1 MAVKIRLKRIGRK
14 NRPFYRICVFD
25 ARTRRDGTPIEE
37 LGSYDPAARTL
48 SDKVT
53 LNRERAAYWLSV
65 GAQPSETVG
74 SMLRKLGVRK
84 GSVVDPAPS
93 ASKAPPESAPKS
105 VPVAATVTEA
115 SEPSANAD
123 ESPAAEAEAEPAAA
137 ATEEAEPKP
146 EAATEAAAE
155 SDAGDGSDEPK
166 PAAD

>member
-37 LGSYDPAARTL
+37 LGSYDPMAATL

-53 LNRERAAYWLSV
+53 VNRERAAYWLSV

-93 ASKAPPESAPKS
+93 ATKAPAETPQAEAKPE
-105 VPVAATVTEA
+105 
-115 SEPSANAD
+115 
-123 ESPAAEAEAEPAAA
+123 PAAEAAAPEAEAGAEAA
-137 ATEEAEPKP
+137 EAGD
-146 EAATEAAAE
+146 EAATDTTEAPAE
-155 SDAGDGSDEPK
+155 ADAGGDADETK
-166 PAAD
+166 TAG

>member
-1 MAVKIRLKRIGRK
+1 MAVKIRLKRLGRK
-14 NRPFYRICVFD
+14 NRPYYRICVFD

-37 LGSYDPAARTL
+37 LGSYDPAAQTL

-93 ASKAPPESAPKS
+93 ASKAPVVKEKPAPAPE
-105 VPVAATVTEA
+105 PVAEA
-115 SEPSANAD
+115 A
-123 ESPAAEAEAEPAAA
+123 AAEAEAPAEAADEAAADAAAEPAA
-137 ATEEAEPKP
+137 
-146 EAATEAAAE
+146 EAAPAGDAPA
-155 SDAGDGSDEPK
+155 DAGTDAGETK
-166 PAAD
+166 TAD

>member
-14 NRPFYRICVFD
+14 NRPYYRICVFD

-37 LGSYDPAARTL
+37 LGSYDPAATTL

-53 LNRERAAYWLSV
+53 VNRERAAYWLSV

-93 ASKAPPESAPKS
+93 ASKAPPEKPKAEPKPE
-105 VPVAATVTEA
+105 PVAE
-115 SEPSANAD
+115 E
-123 ESPAAEAEAEPAAA
+123 AAA
-137 ATEEAEPKP
+137 ATETEAAADTGDEAAAAAAEPAA
-146 EAATEAAAE
+146 EATEAAADAPAE
-155 SDAGDGSDEPK
+155 TDAGGD
-166 PAAD
+166 ADDTKTAG